1 MTRLHRCS
9 SKRKKPRKIRMVRPK
24 FPGRI
29 SKPALK
35 LNPPRRIKQKGEPK
49 SMANGKKSTKEIK
62 LAIMD
67 LRNQIPKE
75 EKEIAGVKVWVHGLT
90 SYELE
95 EWRMLRN
102 NPEGTDANLST
113 AKLLQLALRDE
124 TGAKIF
130 TAKELAI
137 IAGLPAKDI
146 EPLSRVALRLSGYG
160 VEAEAAIVKNLLRT
174 PGGDGSS
181 EQQEST
187 DAPSPSS

>member
-1 MTRLHRCS
+1 
-9 SKRKKPRKIRMVRPK
+9 
-24 FPGRI
+24 
-29 SKPALK
+29 
-35 LNPPRRIKQKGEPK
+35 
-49 SMANGKKSTKEIK
+49 MANGKRTTKEIK

-75 EKEIAGVKVWVHGLT
+75 EVEVAGIKVWVHGLT
-90 SYELE
+90 SYQLE

-102 NPEGTDANLST
+102 NPEGIDANLST

-124 TGAKIF
+124 NGAQIF

-137 IAGLPAKDI
+137 IGGVPAKDI

-160 VEAEAAIVKNLLRT
+160 VEAEAAILKNLLRI

-181 EQQEST
+181 EQPEST
-187 DAPSPSS
+187 NVPSQSS

>member
-1 MTRLHRCS
+1 MSTE
-9 SKRKKPRKIRMVRPK
+9 KVP
-24 FPGRI
+24 
-29 SKPALK
+29 
-35 LNPPRRIKQKGEPK
+35 
-49 SMANGKKSTKEIK
+49 TKEIK
-62 LAIMD
+62 RAIMD

-75 EKEIAGVKVWVHGLT
+75 EQEVAGVKVWIHGLT

-102 NPEGTDANLST
+102 NPEGIDANLST

-130 TAKELAI
+130 TDKELAI

-160 VEAEAAIVKNLLRT
+160 VEAEAAILKNLLRT

-181 EQQEST
+181 EQPEST
-187 DAPSPSS
+187 NVPSQSS

>member
-1 MTRLHRCS
+1 
-9 SKRKKPRKIRMVRPK
+9 
-24 FPGRI
+24 
-29 SKPALK
+29 
-35 LNPPRRIKQKGEPK
+35 
-49 SMANGKKSTKEIK
+49 
-62 LAIMD
+62 MD

-75 EKEIAGVKVWVHGLT
+75 EQEVAGVKVWVHGLT

-102 NPEGTDANLST
+102 NPDQVDANLST

-124 TGAKIF
+124 TGTKIF

-137 IAGLPAKDI
+137 IGGLPAKDI

-160 VEAEAAIVKNLLRT
+160 VEAEAAILKNLLKS

-181 EQQEST
+181 NSQEST
-187 DAPSPSS
+187 NVPSQSSSEDTPAGS